1 MSLLFVRAYGKEL
14 YRGDVELFACRRYVE
29 LLYLYDTSDCELN
42 LLEPEKQLLNASYED
57 CPTIVVFDKK
67 GLEDTDIELQLLL
80 TFWLVAI
87 LVVGMAF
94 IGSDMQSHLI
104 SPIERLSKVI
114 KVVSGKAWR
123 KRAKEAR
130 NSDEA
135 DEGKR
140 EQQAAPLKRLSEF
153 IDNMRQV
160 RAAL

>member
-1 MSLLFVRAYGKEL
+1 M
-14 YRGDVELFACRRYVE
+14 
-29 LLYLYDTSDCELN
+29 
-42 LLEPEKQLLNASYED
+42 
-57 CPTIVVFDKK
+57 
-67 GLEDTDIELQLLL
+67 
-80 TFWLVAI
+80 
-87 LVVGMAF
+87 
-94 IGSDMQSHLI
+94 
-104 SPIERLSKVI
+104 I

-160 RAAL
+160 RASL